1 MTYNHETNWSPV
13 VTQLIDEL
21 SKLPGIG
28 PKTAHRLT
36 YFLIRMPENNAF
48 ALSDAIKDIKAKIR
62 FCSICHNI
70 TEQEI
75 CELCTNPSRDH
86 SRICVVEEP
95 LDVIALERTR
105 SFSGLY
111 HVIHGVISPLNGIGP
126 EDLKIPSLL
135 KRISEKSVEELIL
148 AMNPN
153 LEGEATAMYIHNLAS
168 ENVSR
173 ITRPARGL
181 PVGGDLEYADEI
193 TLSRALEGR
202 QEF

>member
-1 MTYNHETNWSPV
+1 MINSHGTNLSPV
-13 VTQLIDEL
+13 VTQLTDEL

-28 PKTAHRLT
+28 PKTAQRLT
-36 YFLIRMPENNAF
+36 YFLIRMPENNAL
-48 ALSDAIKDIKAKIR
+48 ALSEAIKAIKEKIK

-75 CELCTNPSRDH
+75 CELCSNPSRDQ

-95 LDVIALERTR
+95 LDVMALERTR
-105 SFSGLY
+105 SFNGVY

-126 EDLKIPSLL
+126 EDLKIPSLI
-135 KRISEKSVEELIL
+135 KRVTEKSVEELIL

-153 LEGEATAMYIHNLAS
+153 LEGEATSMYIHNLTSDIVAK
-168 ENVSR
+168 

-181 PVGGDLEYADEI
+181 PAGGDLEYADEI

>member
-1 MTYNHETNWSPV
+1 MINSHGTNLSPV
-13 VTQLIDEL
+13 VTQLTDEL

-28 PKTAHRLT
+28 PKTAQRLT
-36 YFLIRMPENNAF
+36 YFLIRMPENNAL
-48 ALSDAIKDIKAKIR
+48 ALSEAIKAIKEKIK

-75 CELCTNPSRDH
+75 CELCSNPSRDQ

-95 LDVIALERTR
+95 LDVMALERTR
-105 SFSGLY
+105 SFNGVY

-126 EDLKIPSLL
+126 EDLKIPSLI
-135 KRISEKSVEELIL
+135 KRVTEESVEELIL

-153 LEGEATAMYIHNLAS
+153 LEGEATSMYIHNLTSDIVAK
-168 ENVSR
+168 

-181 PVGGDLEYADEI
+181 PAGGDLEYADEI

>member
-1 MTYNHETNWSPV
+1 M
-13 VTQLIDEL
+13 VTQLTDEL

-28 PKTAHRLT
+28 PKTAQRLT
-36 YFLIRMPENNAF
+36 YFLIRMPENNAL
-48 ALSDAIKDIKAKIR
+48 ALSEAIKAIKEKIK

-75 CELCTNPSRDH
+75 CELCSNPSRDQ

-95 LDVIALERTR
+95 LDVMALERTR
-105 SFSGLY
+105 SFNGVY

-126 EDLKIPSLL
+126 EDLKIPSLI
-135 KRISEKSVEELIL
+135 KRVTEESVEELIL

-153 LEGEATAMYIHNLAS
+153 LEGEATSMYIHNLTSDIVAK
-168 ENVSR
+168 

-181 PVGGDLEYADEI
+181 PAGGDLEYADEI

>member
-13 VTQLIDEL
+13 VTQLINEL
-21 SKLPGIG
+21 SKFPGIG
-28 PKTAHRLT
+28 PKTAQRLT

-173 ITRPARGL
+173 ITRPARGF

-193 TLSRALEGR
+193 SLSRALEGR

>member
-13 VTQLIDEL
+13 VTQLINEL

-28 PKTAHRLT
+28 PKTAQRLT
-36 YFLIRMPENNAF
+36 YFLIRMPEHNAF

>member
-1 MTYNHETNWSPV
+1 LINRHETNLSPV

-28 PKTAHRLT
+28 PKTAQRLT
-36 YFLIRMPENNAF
+36 YFLIRMPENNA
-48 ALSDAIKDIKAKIR
+48 LSLSEAIKAIKEKIK
-62 FCSICHNI
+62 FCSVCHNI

-75 CELCTNPSRDH
+75 CELCSNPSRDQ

-95 LDVIALERTR
+95 LDVLALERTR
-105 SFSGLY
+105 SFNGVY

-126 EDLKIPSLL
+126 EDLKIPSLI
-135 KRISEKSVEELIL
+135 KRVTEKSVEELIL

-153 LEGEATAMYIHNLAS
+153 LEGEATSMYIHNLTS
-168 ENVSR
+168 DSVSK

-181 PVGGDLEYADEI
+181 PAGGDLEYADEL

>member
-1 MTYNHETNWSPV
+1 V
-13 VTQLIDEL
+13 VTQLTDEL

-28 PKTAHRLT
+28 PKTAQRLT
-36 YFLIRMPENNAF
+36 YFLIRMPENNAL
-48 ALSDAIKDIKAKIR
+48 ALSEAIKAIKEKIK

-75 CELCTNPSRDH
+75 CELCSNPSRDQ

-95 LDVIALERTR
+95 LDVMALERTR
-105 SFSGLY
+105 SFNGVY

-126 EDLKIPSLL
+126 EDLKIPSLI
-135 KRISEKSVEELIL
+135 KRVTEESVEELIL

-153 LEGEATAMYIHNLAS
+153 LEGEATSMYIHNLTSDIVAK
-168 ENVSR
+168 

-181 PVGGDLEYADEI
+181 PAGGDLEYADEI

>member
-1 MTYNHETNWSPV
+1 MINSHGTNLSPV
-13 VTQLIDEL
+13 VTQLTDEL

-28 PKTAHRLT
+28 PKTAQRLT
-36 YFLIRMPENNAF
+36 YFLIRMPENNAL
-48 ALSDAIKDIKAKIR
+48 ALSEAIKAIKEKIK

-75 CELCTNPSRDH
+75 CELCSNPSRDQ

-95 LDVIALERTR
+95 LDVMALERTR
-105 SFSGLY
+105 SFNGVY

-126 EDLKIPSLL
+126 EDLKIPSLI
-135 KRISEKSVEELIL
+135 KRVTEKSVEELIL

-153 LEGEATAMYIHNLAS
+153 LEGEATSMYIHNLTSNIVAK
-168 ENVSR
+168 

-181 PVGGDLEYADEI
+181 PAGGDLEYADEI

>member
-1 MTYNHETNWSPV
+1 
-13 VTQLIDEL
+13 
-21 SKLPGIG
+21 
-28 PKTAHRLT
+28 
-36 YFLIRMPENNAF
+36 MPENNAF

>member
-1 MTYNHETNWSPV
+1 MINSHETNLSPV
-13 VTQLIDEL
+13 VTQLTDEL

-28 PKTAHRLT
+28 PKTAQRLT
-36 YFLIRMPENNAF
+36 YFLIRMPENNAL
-48 ALSDAIKDIKAKIR
+48 ALSEAIKAIKEKIK

-75 CELCTNPSRDH
+75 CELCSNPSRDQ

-95 LDVIALERTR
+95 LDVMALERTR
-105 SFSGLY
+105 SFNGVY

-126 EDLKIPSLL
+126 EDLKIPSLI
-135 KRISEKSVEELIL
+135 KRVTEESVEELIL

-153 LEGEATAMYIHNLAS
+153 LEGEATSMYIHNLTSDIVAK
-168 ENVSR
+168 

-181 PVGGDLEYADEI
+181 PAGGDLEYADEI

>member
-1 MTYNHETNWSPV
+1 V
-13 VTQLIDEL
+13 VTQLTDEL

-28 PKTAHRLT
+28 PKTAQRLT
-36 YFLIRMPENNAF
+36 YFLIRMPENNAL
-48 ALSDAIKDIKAKIR
+48 ALSEAIKAIKEKIK

-75 CELCTNPSRDH
+75 CELCSNPSRDQ

-95 LDVIALERTR
+95 LDVMALERTR
-105 SFSGLY
+105 SFNGVY

-126 EDLKIPSLL
+126 EDLKIQSLI
-135 KRISEKSVEELIL
+135 KRVTEESIEELIL

-153 LEGEATAMYIHNLAS
+153 LEGEATSMYIHNLTSDIVAK
-168 ENVSR
+168 

-181 PVGGDLEYADEI
+181 PAGGDLEYADEI

>member
-1 MTYNHETNWSPV
+1 MINSHGTNLSPV
-13 VTQLIDEL
+13 VTQLTDEL

-28 PKTAHRLT
+28 PKTAQRLT
-36 YFLIRMPENNAF
+36 YFLIRMPENNAL
-48 ALSDAIKDIKAKIR
+48 ALSEAIKAIKEKIK

-75 CELCTNPSRDH
+75 CELCSNPSRDQ

-95 LDVIALERTR
+95 LDVMALERTR
-105 SFSGLY
+105 SFNGVY

-126 EDLKIPSLL
+126 EDLKIQSLI
-135 KRISEKSVEELIL
+135 KRVTEESIEELIL

-153 LEGEATAMYIHNLAS
+153 LEGEATSMYIHNLTS
-168 ENVSR
+168 DIVSK

-181 PVGGDLEYADEI
+181 PAGGDLEYADEL

>member
-1 MTYNHETNWSPV
+1 MINRHETSWSPV

-28 PKTAHRLT
+28 PKTAQRLT
-36 YFLIRMPENNAF
+36 YFMIRMPENNAL
-48 ALSDAIKDIKAKIR
+48 ALSEAIKAIKERIK

-75 CELCTNPSRDH
+75 CELCSNPSRDQ

-95 LDVIALERTR
+95 LDVLVLERTR
-105 SFSGLY
+105 SFNGVY

-126 EDLKIPSLL
+126 EDLKIPSLI
-135 KRISEKSVEELIL
+135 KRVTEKSVEELIL

-153 LEGEATAMYIHNLAS
+153 LEGEATSMYIHNLTS
-168 ENVSR
+168 DCISK
-173 ITRPARGL
+173 ITRLARGL
-181 PVGGDLEYADEI
+181 PAGGDLEYADEI